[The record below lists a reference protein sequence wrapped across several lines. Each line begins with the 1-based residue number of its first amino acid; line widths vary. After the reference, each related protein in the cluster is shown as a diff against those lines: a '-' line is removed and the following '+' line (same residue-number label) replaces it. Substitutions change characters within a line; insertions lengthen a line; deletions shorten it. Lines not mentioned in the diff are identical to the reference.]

1 MPEAVIEL
9 KDVSLT
15 LGEGPSRVE
24 VLRKVDLTVT
34 AGEATGIV
42 GPSGSG
48 KSTLLVVLAG
58 LERIDTGTVTILER
72 A

>member
-24 VLRKVDLTVT
+24 VLRKVNLTVT

-48 KSTLLVVLAG
+48 K
-58 LERIDTGTVTILER
+58 
-72 A
+72 